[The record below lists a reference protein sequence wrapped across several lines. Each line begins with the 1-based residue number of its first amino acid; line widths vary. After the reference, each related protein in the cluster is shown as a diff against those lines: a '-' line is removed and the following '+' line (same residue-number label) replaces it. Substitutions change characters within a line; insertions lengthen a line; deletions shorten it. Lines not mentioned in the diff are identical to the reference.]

1 LKSIEEYK
9 NILGDQSAGIQDLQQ
24 LFTYAQYYQIS
35 DWIEFNPTIVRG
47 LAYYTGIVFEGF
59 DRDRQLRAIFGGGR
73 YDHLIASFSNPTAT
87 TSSTTPASSNSIPA
101 VGFGFGDAVIVELLK
116 SKQLL
121 PTALQTQ
128 EIDIVA
134 YGMDA
139 TAKALLYPLLQ
150 EIRRD
155 FPALSIDVILED
167 RKVKGVFQKA
177 NKVSAK
183 YVLLVGED
191 EVKDQVIT
199 IKNMVTS
206 EQQRI
211 PVQNIKKVLVEQL
224 VKG

>member
-1 LKSIEEYK
+1 MKSIEEYK
-9 NILGDQSAGIQDLQQ
+9 EILGEDSAAIQELQQ
-24 LFTYAQYYQIS
+24 LFTYAQHYQIM

-73 YDHLIASFSNPTAT
+73 YDQLIASFSNPN
-87 TSSTTPASSNSIPA
+87 TSSTTSTSIPA

-121 PTALQTQ
+121 PLTVANQ

-139 TAKALLYPLLQ
+139 SAKALLYPVIQQLRQ
-150 EIRRD
+150 EL
-155 FPALSIDVILED
+155 PQLSIDLILED

-177 NKVSAK
+177 NKVQAK
-183 YVLLVGED
+183 YVFIVGED
-191 EVKDQVIT
+191 EVKEQVIT
-199 IKNMVTS
+199 VKNMLTS

-211 PVQNIKKVLVEQL
+211 PVQDMKKVVREYFT
-224 VKG
+224 KSS